1 MLPTEQSSS
10 VLIGNRVESIIPYH
24 TGDEFSIIAEDNGE
38 IVDIKENIVIVKYKN
53 GSYKSI
59 DTSVQV
65 KKNASSGFFIES
77 QLKCDYKIGDK
88 IKKGAILAYNPK
100 IFTKNEDENNI
111 SLNIGVLCKL
121 AILSTWDIFEDSA
134 PITKK
139 LSEKMTSVMV
149 WDKSVAL
156 PAHTIVDYI
165 VKVGDSVK
173 TGDTL
178 IRFDSAGDDPEA
190 TTFLSAIRA
199 ELGEEIIES
208 LNTSIKSKYT
218 GEIVDIKIYSTI
230 DLEEM
235 DPSLQKIVSEHYN
248 KIKRKNRVID
258 KYKNPNDSNYY
269 KSGILVNEVAEKIN
283 PNVQGKIK
291 GIRVD
296 NGVLIVFYIKYY
308 NQMAKGDKLTAY
320 SALKATVAHVID
332 EGLEPYSEYRPE
344 EEISSFVA
352 PIAVEARKTPS
363 IFLSLFGNKLMIEL
377 KRQLKEK
384 YLAP

>member
-1 MLPTEQSSS
+1 
-10 VLIGNRVESIIPYH
+10 
-24 TGDEFSIIAEDNGE
+24 
-38 IVDIKENIVIVKYKN
+38 
-53 GSYKSI
+53 
-59 DTSVQV
+59 
-65 KKNASSGFFIES
+65 
-77 QLKCDYKIGDK
+77 
-88 IKKGAILAYNPK
+88 
-100 IFTKNEDENNI
+100 
-111 SLNIGVLCKL
+111 
-121 AILSTWDIFEDSA
+121 
-134 PITKK
+134 
-139 LSEKMTSVMV
+139 MTSVMV